1 MDYAIFNEHS
11 PGGFVPTIQ
20 NTRAFVPTPLPPK
33 IDFNALFKIYGEAM
47 AGIGTLNAKLAQLKN
62 PNLVI
67 RPLQRREALQSS
79 AMEGTYTTSDE
90 LALLEAGVSENVR
103 ADTREVLNYVTALTH
118 AVTLMKTLPICHRL
132 IQETHE
138 KLLSGLPVGRGGN
151 KRPGQYK
158 QDQNWIGGATVETA
172 RFVPPPPNETQMAMD
187 QLETFINRPDTADIP
202 PLLEAALVH
211 YQFETIHPFADG
223 NGRVGR
229 ILIPLLLLS
238 RQLIGSAVFYPSTS
252 MEERKNEYIDRM
264 FDVSSKG
271 AWTGWLQFFLEI
283 CSDTCL
289 STVRVIDRMIELQ
302 NDYRQRAMA
311 TFRSNNIL
319 ILIDHLFMT
328 PVVSAPTVQEL
339 LGVTHR
345 AARMTIANLEQIE
358 IVERVPGLSMP
369 EFFAARGILR
379 ASA

>member
-1 MDYAIFNEHS
+1 
-11 PGGFVPTIQ
+11 
-20 NTRAFVPTPLPPK
+20 
-33 IDFNALFKIYGEAM
+33 M

-172 RFVPPPPNETQMAMD
+172 RFVPPPPNETQTAMD

-202 PLLEAALVH
+202 LCWRQPS
-211 YQFETIHPFADG
+211 FTI
-223 NGRVGR
+223 NLKR
-229 ILIPLLLLS
+229 
-238 RQLIGSAVFYPSTS
+238 STHS
-252 MEERKNEYIDRM
+252 PTATD
-264 FDVSSKG
+264 
-271 AWTGWLQFFLEI
+271 AWG
-283 CSDTCL
+283 
-289 STVRVIDRMIELQ
+289 
-302 NDYRQRAMA
+302 
-311 TFRSNNIL
+311 
-319 ILIDHLFMT
+319 
-328 PVVSAPTVQEL
+328 
-339 LGVTHR
+339 
-345 AARMTIANLEQIE
+345 
-358 IVERVPGLSMP
+358 
-369 EFFAARGILR
+369 EF
-379 ASA
+379 